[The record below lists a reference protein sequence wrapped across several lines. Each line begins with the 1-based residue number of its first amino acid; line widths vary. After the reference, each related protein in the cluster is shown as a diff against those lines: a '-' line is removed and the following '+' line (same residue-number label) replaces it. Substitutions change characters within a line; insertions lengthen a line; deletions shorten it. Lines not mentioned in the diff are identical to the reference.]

1 MRTLFSVHAV
11 LRSAGRYISASI
23 LASVVGLTATTAH
36 AQWQDPLDTPAMSTL
51 KAHKSL
57 LLDVTSAG
65 ERLVAVGERG
75 HIIFS
80 NDEGRTW
87 RQAKT
92 PVITTLT
99 AVYFVN
105 ENTGWAVG
113 HDAVVLNTQDG
124 GMTWVKQF
132 DGFKA
137 NEMVL
142 NSAKQTKELY
152 ESELSKAMVL
162 GSDARISLAEENLE
176 NATYALEDAQID
188 FEEKSTKPLLDLWF
202 KNVKEGFVIGAYGMM
217 FKTIDGG
224 NTWMAWATRVEN
236 PDRFHLNSI
245 TRIDDQRLMM
255 VGEAG
260 LMLRT
265 QDGGETW
272 KQMLSPYDGSFF
284 GVMNLSND
292 VQLAFG
298 LRGNLARSD
307 NFGLSW
313 RLEDTHTQQ
322 TLMGATDHLGRIA
335 YIVGN
340 GGVFLKGID
349 SGRKWESQ
357 TRTGRSSASSIIET
371 RSGDFV
377 MVGENGVEI
386 LDKTGERLSVEIK
399 SIEG

>member
-1 MRTLFSVHAV
+1 MRTLFSVGAV
-11 LRSAGRYISASI
+11 LRSANRFISINI
-23 LASVVGLTATTAH
+23 LVAAFGLTAMPSM
-36 AQWQDPLDTPAMSTL
+36 AQWQDPLDTPAMATT
-51 KAHKSL
+51 KAHESL
-57 LLDVTSAG
+57 LLDIVAVG
-65 ERLVAVGERG
+65 ERLIAVGERG

-80 NDEGRTW
+80 DDQGRTW
-87 RQAKT
+87 RQAKV

-99 AVYFVN
+99 AVDFVN

-113 HDAVVLNTQDG
+113 HDAVVLKTEDG
-124 GMTWVKQF
+124 GLTWAKQF
-132 DGFKA
+132 DGFQA

-142 NSAKQTKELY
+142 NQAKKAKEFY
-152 ESELSKAMVL
+152 EDELSKAMVI
-162 GSDARISLAEENLE
+162 GSETRISLAEESLE
-176 NATYALEDAQID
+176 NATFALEDAQID
-188 FEEKSTKPLLDLWF
+188 FEDRSTKPLLDLWF
-202 KNVKEGFVIGAYGMM
+202 KNTREGFVIGAYGMI
-217 FKTIDGG
+217 FKTMDGG
-224 NTWMAWATRVEN
+224 NTWSAWSRHVEN

-260 LMLRT
+260 LMLRS

-284 GVMNLSND
+284 GVMSLAGN

-313 RLEDTHTQQ
+313 RLEDTHTHQ

-340 GGVFLKGID
+340 GGAFLKGID
-349 SGRKWESQ
+349 AGQKWESQ
-357 TRTGRSSASSIIET
+357 TREGRDNASAIVET
-371 RSGDFV
+371 ASGDFV
-377 MVGENGVEI
+377 MVGESGVEI
-386 LDKTGERLSVEIK
+386 LDKTGERLAVEIT